1 MKILFIT
8 NEIPYPPDNG
18 VKIVSYHAMRLMFE
32 AGHSL
37 ALAVLSEENDN
48 TEYRMNEISKFCSPG
63 MTKFVQLKK
72 QNKFKILLKSIINGK
87 LFFLEKYYSSYFE
100 KQLMSM
106 VSSFNPDTVHFDL
119 ITMTQYVEC
128 IPSGIGTVASIND
141 SYSLGLKSALQNKKY
156 KNAIKIYR
164 NIEYLLC
171 KDYEKNIYTK
181 FGAVHLM
188 SSNDANY
195 LIKLNDEINT
205 QVIPNGVNKDLFKAA
220 TKNLSNRNI
229 IFVANLSGG
238 NLVSLKDFIEQSW
251 RIVHEKN
258 PDLELHIVGKV
269 GDEAEQLKR
278 SLENRKDIV
287 FHGYIEDLN
296 SAYEKC
302 AISIAPINK
311 DFGLINKAIE
321 AMAAGL
327 VVIGFDKTFSGIKEG
342 LNKKDFLIAED
353 YTDMASLIIDL
364 IENKNKL
371 ETLRKSA
378 HQLALNHYTWESR
391 AKPYQSMYQTVA
403 SKAKMNNFS
412 S

>member
-171 KDYEKNIYTK
+171 KDYE
-181 FGAVHLM
+181 
-188 SSNDANY
+188 
-195 LIKLNDEINT
+195 
-205 QVIPNGVNKDLFKAA
+205 
-220 TKNLSNRNI
+220 
-229 IFVANLSGG
+229 
-238 NLVSLKDFIEQSW
+238 
-251 RIVHEKN
+251 
-258 PDLELHIVGKV
+258 
-269 GDEAEQLKR
+269 
-278 SLENRKDIV
+278 
-287 FHGYIEDLN
+287 
-296 SAYEKC
+296 
-302 AISIAPINK
+302 
-311 DFGLINKAIE
+311 
-321 AMAAGL
+321 
-327 VVIGFDKTFSGIKEG
+327 
-342 LNKKDFLIAED
+342 
-353 YTDMASLIIDL
+353 
-364 IENKNKL
+364 
-371 ETLRKSA
+371 
-378 HQLALNHYTWESR
+378 
-391 AKPYQSMYQTVA
+391 
-403 SKAKMNNFS
+403 
-412 S
+412 